1 MKKSLLIHRLHLQTT
16 GGRKR
21 AGCLLIIAILLLTLP
36 PLSPVQAASGGLDL
50 TFGNGGFVLTD
61 TSGNPNPLTDLDF
74 AVGTAIQ
81 SDGKIVAAGYAVV
94 NGAGQYTA
102 VRYDTNGALDPYFGN
117 GGIARVPV
125 AGNVYAMG
133 LQPDGK
139 ILVCGQQGDTFA
151 IVRFTTFGEPDSSFG
166 DGGKAVINFFNF
178 DTEIIEAIPFA
189 VAVQSDLKIILA
201 GYVWTQAAGRQATLV
216 RLNENGIL
224 DKSFGILGRQTISFD
239 DSSRSSFVTVNIRK
253 DGKIIAGGFTFGS
266 LGADFAMAQ
275 VLSSGQ
281 LDTSFGTGG
290 KVITDFFGSSDVI
303 NDLEID
309 SLGRIIAVGS
319 SNQSFAMAC
328 YSANGVLDSSFGS
341 NGKVT
346 TSFGGVN
353 ERAAAVVLQADS
365 KIVLSGTIQKSTDS
379 RTSDFAVVRY
389 QADGVLDTSFGINGK
404 VMTDF
409 AGSTD
414 RVTGA
419 AIQHAYPYNVRAE
432 RLVVVGASRSNSGYS
447 FAVAR
452 YLL

>member
-1 MKKSLLIHRLHLQTT
+1 MKKSLLITKLHLHTT

-21 AGCLLIIAILLLTLP
+21 AGCLLTIAILLLTLQ
-36 PLSPVQAASGGLDL
+36 PLSPVQAASGDLDL
-50 TFGNGGFVLTD
+50 TFGNGGLMLTD

-74 AVGTAIQ
+74 AVGTVIQ
-81 SDGKIVAAGYAVV
+81 SDGKIVSAGFARV
-94 NGAGQYTA
+94 NGVGQFTA
-102 VRYDTNGALDPYFGN
+102 VRYNYNGTLDPYFGN
-117 GGIARVPV
+117 GGIARFPV

-151 IVRFTTFGEPDSSFG
+151 IVRFTSFGEPDPSFG
-166 DGGKAVINFFNF
+166 DGGKVVINFFSF

-201 GYVWTQAAGRQATLV
+201 GHVWTQAAGRQATLV

-224 DKSFGILGRQTISFD
+224 DKSFGILGRQTIAFD
-239 DSSRSSFVTVNIRK
+239 DSSRSDFATVNIRK

-266 LGADFAMAQ
+266 LGVDFAMAQ
-275 VLSSGQ
+275 VLPTGQ
-281 LDTSFGTGG
+281 LDFGFGTGG
-290 KVITDFFGSSDVI
+290 KVISDFFGSSDVI

-346 TSFGGVN
+346 TSFGGVS
-353 ERAAAVVLQADS
+353 ERAAAVVLQGDG
-365 KIVLSGTIQKSTDS
+365 KIVLSGTSQKSTS
-379 RTSDFAVVRY
+379 SLTSDFAVVRY
-389 QADGVLDTSFGINGK
+389 QADGAIDPLFGVNGK
-404 VMTDF
+404 VVTDF

-419 AIQHAYPYNVRAE
+419 AIQNAYSEKVLAE
-432 RLVVVGASRSNSGYS
+432 RLVVVGTSRSNSGYS